1 VNFILFAES
10 TPITMTIIVFIILA
24 YLLGSISFAV
34 IASWIFRL
42 PDPRTFGSKNPG
54 ATNVL
59 RSGNKAAAILTL
71 LGDAGKGWVAVVL
84 AQHLAPVWGLDNKV
98 IAAVALLVFLGHIWP
113 VFLRFKG
120 GRGVATAVGVVLG
133 LNLWSGILAI
143 ITWIIVAL
151 IWRFSSLSALVAATL
166 TPVYAWIF
174 LGSEVSTLVILVI
187 SLLIIWRHKSN
198 ISNLVAGKETRIGKR
213 DTT

>member
-1 VNFILFAES
+1 
-10 TPITMTIIVFIILA
+10 M
-24 YLLGSISFAV
+24 LGSISFAV

-198 ISNLVAGKETRIGKR
+198 IANLVAGKETRIGKR
-213 DTT
+213 DTN

>member
-1 VNFILFAES
+1 
-10 TPITMTIIVFIILA
+10 MTILVFMILS
-24 YLLGSISFAV
+24 YLLGSIPFAV

-54 ATNVL
+54 ATNIL
-59 RSGNKAAAILTL
+59 RSGNKAAAAFTL
-71 LGDAGKGWVAVVL
+71 LGDAGKGWVAIVL

-120 GRGVATAVGVVLG
+120 GRGVATALGVVLG

-143 ITWIIVAL
+143 NTWIIVAL

-198 ISNLVAGKETRIGKR
+198 IANLVAGKETRIGKR
-213 DTT
+213 DAT

>member
-1 VNFILFAES
+1 
-10 TPITMTIIVFIILA
+10 MTTTAFIILA
-24 YLLGSISFAV
+24 YLLGSVSFAV
-34 IASWIFRL
+34 VASWIFRL
-42 PDPRTFGSKNPG
+42 PDPRTFGSMNPG

-59 RSGNKAAAILTL
+59 RSGNKAAAIFTL
-71 LGDAGKGWVAVVL
+71 LGDSGKGWVAVVL
-84 AQHLAPVWGLDNKV
+84 AQHFVPVWGLDNEV

-133 LNLWSGILAI
+133 LNLWTGILAVV
-143 ITWIIVAL
+143 TWVIVAI

-174 LGSEVSTLVILVI
+174 LDSSLSTFVIFTISILV
-187 SLLIIWRHKSN
+187 IWRHKSN
-198 ISNLVAGKETRIGKR
+198 IANLLAGKETRIGER
-213 DTT
+213 GES

>member
-1 VNFILFAES
+1 
-10 TPITMTIIVFIILA
+10 
-24 YLLGSISFAV
+24 LLGSVSFAV

-42 PDPRTFGSKNPG
+42 PDPRTFGSMNPG

-84 AQHLAPVWGLDNKV
+84 AQHFAPVWGLDNKV
-98 IAAVALLVFLGHIWP
+98 IAGVALLVFLGHIWP

-133 LNLWSGILAI
+133 LSLWPGILAV
-143 ITWIIVAL
+143 ITWVIVAL

-174 LGSEVSTLVILVI
+174 LGLDLSTFVIFTI
-187 SLLIIWRHKSN
+187 SLLVIWRHKSN
-198 ISNLVAGKETRIGKR
+198 ISNLLAGKETRIGKSGES
-213 DTT
+213 

>member
-1 VNFILFAES
+1 
-10 TPITMTIIVFIILA
+10 MTITVFIILA
-24 YLLGSISFAV
+24 YLLGSVSFAV
-34 IASWIFRL
+34 IASWIFRI
-42 PDPRTFGSKNPG
+42 PDPRTFGSMNPG

-71 LGDAGKGWVAVVL
+71 LGDAGKGWVAVIL
-84 AQHLAPVWGLDNKV
+84 AQHFAPVWGLDNKV
-98 IAAVALLVFLGHIWP
+98 IAGVALLVFLGHIWP

-133 LNLWSGILAI
+133 LNLWPGILAV

-174 LGSEVSTLVILVI
+174 LGSDLSTFVIFTI
-187 SLLIIWRHKSN
+187 SLLVIWRHKSN
-198 ISNLVAGKETRIGKR
+198 IANLLAGKETRIGKR
-213 DTT
+213 GES

>member
-1 VNFILFAES
+1 
-10 TPITMTIIVFIILA
+10 MTIIVFIILA

-84 AQHLAPVWGLDNKV
+84 AQYLAPVWGLDNKV

-198 ISNLVAGKETRIGKR
+198 IANLVAGNETRIDKR
-213 DTT
+213 DAT

>member
-1 VNFILFAES
+1 
-10 TPITMTIIVFIILA
+10 MTIIVFIILA

-34 IASWIFRL
+34 IASWVFRL
-42 PDPRTFGSKNPG
+42 PDPRTFGSMNPG

-59 RSGNKAAAILTL
+59 RSGNKVAAIFTL
-71 LGDAGKGWVAVVL
+71 LGDAGKGWVAVIL
-84 AQHLAPVWGLDNKV
+84 AQHFASVWGLDNNV

-113 VFLRFKG
+113 VFLHFKG

-133 LNLWSGILAI
+133 LSLWSGVLAI
-143 ITWIIVAL
+143 ITWIIVAM

-174 LGSEVSTLVILVI
+174 LDSEISTLVILVI

-198 ISNLVAGKETRIGKR
+198 ISNLIAGKETKIGKR

>member
-1 VNFILFAES
+1 
-10 TPITMTIIVFIILA
+10 MTTAFIILA
-24 YLLGSISFAV
+24 YLLGSVSFAV
-34 IASWIFRL
+34 VASWIFRL
-42 PDPRTFGSKNPG
+42 PDPRTFGSMNPG

-59 RSGNKAAAILTL
+59 RSGNKAAAIFTL
-71 LGDAGKGWVAVVL
+71 LGDSGKGWVAVVL
-84 AQHLAPVWGLDNKV
+84 AQHFVPVWGLDNEV

-133 LNLWSGILAI
+133 LNLWPGILAVV
-143 ITWIIVAL
+143 TWIIVAI

-174 LGSEVSTLVILVI
+174 LDSILSTFVIFTI
-187 SLLIIWRHKSN
+187 SLLVIWRHKSN
-198 ISNLVAGKETRIGKR
+198 IANLLAGKETRIGER
-213 DTT
+213 GES

>member
-1 VNFILFAES
+1 
-10 TPITMTIIVFIILA
+10 M
-24 YLLGSISFAV
+24 LGSVSFAV

-42 PDPRTFGSKNPG
+42 PDPRTFGSMNPG

-71 LGDAGKGWVAVVL
+71 LGDAGKGWVAVIL
-84 AQHLAPVWGLDNKV
+84 AQHFAPVWGLDNKV
-98 IAAVALLVFLGHIWP
+98 IAGVALLVFLGHIWP

-133 LNLWSGILAI
+133 LNLWPGILAV

-151 IWRFSSLSALVAATL
+151 IWRVSSLSALVAATL

-174 LGSEVSTLVILVI
+174 LGSDLSTFVIFTI
-187 SLLIIWRHKSN
+187 SLLVIWRHKSN
-198 ISNLVAGKETRIGKR
+198 IANLLAGKETRIGKR
-213 DTT
+213 GES

>member
-1 VNFILFAES
+1 
-10 TPITMTIIVFIILA
+10 M
-24 YLLGSISFAV
+24 LGSISFAV

-71 LGDAGKGWVAVVL
+71 LGDAGKGWVAVIL
-84 AQHLAPVWGLDNKV
+84 AQHLAPVWGLDSKV

-174 LGSEVSTLVILVI
+174 LGSEVSTLVILII
-187 SLLIIWRHKSN
+187 SLLIIWRHKPN
-198 ISNLVAGKETRIGKR
+198 IANLVAGKETRIGKR

>member
-1 VNFILFAES
+1 
-10 TPITMTIIVFIILA
+10 M
-24 YLLGSISFAV
+24 LGSVSFAV

-42 PDPRTFGSKNPG
+42 PDPRTFGSMNPG

-84 AQHLAPVWGLDNKV
+84 AQHFAPVWGLDNKV
-98 IAAVALLVFLGHIWP
+98 IAGVALLVFLGHIWP

-133 LNLWSGILAI
+133 LNLWPGILAV
-143 ITWIIVAL
+143 ITWLIVAL

-174 LGSEVSTLVILVI
+174 LGLDLSTFVIFTI
-187 SLLIIWRHKSN
+187 SLLVIWRHKSN
-198 ISNLVAGKETRIGKR
+198 IANLLAGKETRIGKSLEN
-213 DTT
+213 

>member
-1 VNFILFAES
+1 
-10 TPITMTIIVFIILA
+10 MTITVFIILA
-24 YLLGSISFAV
+24 YLLGSVSFAV

-42 PDPRTFGSKNPG
+42 PDPRTFGSMNPG

-71 LGDAGKGWVAVVL
+71 LGDAGKGWVAVIL
-84 AQHLAPVWGLDNKV
+84 AQHFAPVWGLDNKV
-98 IAAVALLVFLGHIWP
+98 IAGVALLVFLGHIWP

-133 LNLWSGILAI
+133 LNLWPGILAV

-174 LGSEVSTLVILVI
+174 LGSDLSTFVIFTI
-187 SLLIIWRHKSN
+187 SLLVIWRHKSN
-198 ISNLVAGKETRIGKR
+198 IANLLAGKETRIGER
-213 DTT
+213 GES

>member
-1 VNFILFAES
+1 MNFILFAES

-84 AQHLAPVWGLDNKV
+84 AQHLVPVWGLDNKV

-198 ISNLVAGKETRIGKR
+198 IANLVAGKETRIGKR

>member
-1 VNFILFAES
+1 
-10 TPITMTIIVFIILA
+10 MTITVFIILA
-24 YLLGSISFAV
+24 YLLGSVSFAV

-42 PDPRTFGSKNPG
+42 PDPRTFGSMNPG

-71 LGDAGKGWVAVVL
+71 LGDAGKGWVAVIL
-84 AQHLAPVWGLDNKV
+84 AQHFAPVWGLDNKV
-98 IAAVALLVFLGHIWP
+98 IAGVALLVFLGHIWP

-133 LNLWSGILAI
+133 LNLWPGILAV

-151 IWRFSSLSALVAATL
+151 IWRVSSLSALVAATL

-174 LGSEVSTLVILVI
+174 LGSDLSTFVIFTI
-187 SLLIIWRHKSN
+187 SLLVIWRHKSN
-198 ISNLVAGKETRIGKR
+198 IANLLAGKETRIGKR
-213 DTT
+213 GES

>member
-1 VNFILFAES
+1 
-10 TPITMTIIVFIILA
+10 MTIIVFIILA

-84 AQHLAPVWGLDNKV
+84 AQHLAPVWGLDSKV

-198 ISNLVAGKETRIGKR
+198 IANLVAGKETRIGKR

>member
-1 VNFILFAES
+1 
-10 TPITMTIIVFIILA
+10 M
-24 YLLGSISFAV
+24 
-34 IASWIFRL
+34 
-42 PDPRTFGSKNPG
+42 
-54 ATNVL
+54 
-59 RSGNKAAAILTL
+59 
-71 LGDAGKGWVAVVL
+71 
-84 AQHLAPVWGLDNKV
+84 
-98 IAAVALLVFLGHIWP
+98 
-113 VFLRFKG
+113 
-120 GRGVATAVGVVLG
+120 ATALGVVLG

-198 ISNLVAGKETRIGKR
+198 IANLFAGKETRIGKK
-213 DTT
+213 DVT

>member
-1 VNFILFAES
+1 
-10 TPITMTIIVFIILA
+10 MTIIGLIILA

-34 IASWIFRL
+34 IASWIFKL

-59 RSGNKAAAILTL
+59 RSGNKAAAVLTL
-71 LGDAGKGWVAVVL
+71 LGDAGKGWVVVIL
-84 AQHLAPVWGLDNKV
+84 AQYLAPVLELDNRI
-98 IAAVALLVFLGHIWP
+98 IAAVGLIVFLGHIWP
-113 VFLRFKG
+113 VFFRFKG

-133 LNLWSGILAI
+133 LNLWSGLLAI
-143 ITWIIVAL
+143 ITWIVVAL
-151 IWRFSSLSALVAATL
+151 IWRFSSLSALVAAAF

-174 LGSEVSTLVILVI
+174 LGSEESTLVILVI

-198 ISNLVAGKETRIGKR
+198 IANLIAGNETRIGKR
-213 DTT
+213 DRT

>member
-1 VNFILFAES
+1 
-10 TPITMTIIVFIILA
+10 M
-24 YLLGSISFAV
+24 LGSISFAV
-34 IASWIFRL
+34 IVSWIFRL

-59 RSGNKAAAILTL
+59 RSGNKAAAILAL
-71 LGDAGKGWVAVVL
+71 LGDAGKGWVAIVL
-84 AQHLAPVWGLDNKV
+84 AQHLAPIWGLDNKV

-113 VFLRFKG
+113 LFLRFKG

-143 ITWIIVAL
+143 VTWSIVAL
-151 IWRFSSLSALVAATL
+151 IWRFSSLSALAAATL

-174 LGSEVSTLVILVI
+174 LGSEVSTLVVLVI

-198 ISNLVAGKETRIGKR
+198 IANLVEGKETRIGKR
-213 DTT
+213 DAT

>member
-1 VNFILFAES
+1 
-10 TPITMTIIVFIILA
+10 MTIIVFIILA
-24 YLLGSISFAV
+24 YLLGSIPFAV
-34 IASWIFRL
+34 IASWIFKL

-84 AQHLAPVWGLDNKV
+84 AQHWAPVWGLDSKV

-151 IWRFSSLSALVAATL
+151 IWRFSSLSALVAAIL

-174 LGSEVSTLVILVI
+174 LGSDVSTLVILVI

-198 ISNLVAGKETRIGKR
+198 IANLVAGKETRIGKR

>member
-1 VNFILFAES
+1 
-10 TPITMTIIVFIILA
+10 M
-24 YLLGSISFAV
+24 LGSVSFAV
-34 IASWIFRL
+34 IASWIFRI
-42 PDPRTFGSKNPG
+42 PDPRTFGSMNPG
-54 ATNVL
+54 STNVL
-59 RSGNKAAAILTL
+59 RCGNKAAAILTL

-84 AQHLAPVWGLDNKV
+84 AQHFAPVWGLDNKV
-98 IAAVALLVFLGHIWP
+98 IAGVALLVFLGHIWP

-133 LNLWSGILAI
+133 LNLWPGILAV

-174 LGSEVSTLVILVI
+174 LGSDLSTFVIFTI
-187 SLLIIWRHKSN
+187 SLLVIWRHKSN
-198 ISNLVAGKETRIGKR
+198 IANLLAGKETRIGKR
-213 DTT
+213 GES

>member
-1 VNFILFAES
+1 
-10 TPITMTIIVFIILA
+10 MTITVFIILA
-24 YLLGSISFAV
+24 YLLGSVSFAI

-42 PDPRTFGSKNPG
+42 PDPRTFGSMNPG

-71 LGDAGKGWVAVVL
+71 LGDAGKGWVAVIL
-84 AQHLAPVWGLDNKV
+84 AQHFAPVWGLDNKV
-98 IAAVALLVFLGHIWP
+98 IAGVALLVFLGHIWP

-133 LNLWSGILAI
+133 LNLWPGILAV

-166 TPVYAWIF
+166 TPIYAWIF
-174 LGSEVSTLVILVI
+174 LGSDLSTFVIFTI
-187 SLLIIWRHKSN
+187 SLLVIWRHKSN
-198 ISNLVAGKETRIGKR
+198 IANLLAGKETRIGKR
-213 DTT
+213 GES

>member
-1 VNFILFAES
+1 
-10 TPITMTIIVFIILA
+10 M
-24 YLLGSISFAV
+24 LGSISFAV

-84 AQHLAPVWGLDNKV
+84 AQHWAPVWGLDSKV

-174 LGSEVSTLVILVI
+174 LGSEVSTLVILII

-198 ISNLVAGKETRIGKR
+198 IANLVAGKEARIGKR

>member
-1 VNFILFAES
+1 
-10 TPITMTIIVFIILA
+10 MTTTAFIILA
-24 YLLGSISFAV
+24 YLLGSVSFAV
-34 IASWIFRL
+34 VASWIFRL
-42 PDPRTFGSKNPG
+42 PDPRTFGSMNPG

-59 RSGNKAAAILTL
+59 RSGNKAAAIFTL
-71 LGDAGKGWVAVVL
+71 LGDSGKGWVAVVL
-84 AQHLAPVWGLDNKV
+84 AQHFVPVWGLDNEV

-133 LNLWSGILAI
+133 LNLWPGILAVV
-143 ITWIIVAL
+143 TWIIVAI

-174 LGSEVSTLVILVI
+174 LDSILSTFVIFTI
-187 SLLIIWRHKSN
+187 SLLVIWRHKSN
-198 ISNLVAGKETRIGKR
+198 IANLLAGKETRIGER
-213 DTT
+213 GES

>member
-1 VNFILFAES
+1 
-10 TPITMTIIVFIILA
+10 M
-24 YLLGSISFAV
+24 LGSISFAV

-198 ISNLVAGKETRIGKR
+198 IANLVAGKETRIGKR

>member
-1 VNFILFAES
+1 
-10 TPITMTIIVFIILA
+10 MTTTVFIILA
-24 YLLGSISFAV
+24 YLLGSVSFAV
-34 IASWIFRL
+34 VASWIFRL
-42 PDPRTFGSKNPG
+42 PDPRTFGSMNPG

-59 RSGNKAAAILTL
+59 RSGNKAAAIFTL
-71 LGDAGKGWVAVVL
+71 FGDSGKGWVAVVL
-84 AQHLAPVWGLDNKV
+84 AQHFAPVWGLDNKV

-133 LNLWSGILAI
+133 LNLWPGILAV
-143 ITWIIVAL
+143 ITWIIVAI

-174 LGSEVSTLVILVI
+174 LGSDLSTFVIFTI
-187 SLLIIWRHKSN
+187 SLLVIWRHKSN
-198 ISNLVAGKETRIGKR
+198 IANLLAGKETRIGKR
-213 DTT
+213 GES

>member
-1 VNFILFAES
+1 
-10 TPITMTIIVFIILA
+10 MTTTVFIILA
-24 YLLGSISFAV
+24 YLLGSVSFAV
-34 IASWIFRL
+34 VASWIFRL
-42 PDPRTFGSKNPG
+42 PDPRTFGSMNPG

-59 RSGNKAAAILTL
+59 RSGNKAAAIFTL
-71 LGDAGKGWVAVVL
+71 LGDSGKGWVAVVL
-84 AQHLAPVWGLDNKV
+84 AQHFAPVWGLDNKI

-133 LNLWSGILAI
+133 LNLWPGILAV
-143 ITWIIVAL
+143 ITWIIVAI

-174 LGSEVSTLVILVI
+174 LGSDLSTFVIFTI
-187 SLLIIWRHKSN
+187 SLLVIWRHKSN
-198 ISNLVAGKETRIGKR
+198 IANLLAGKETRIGKR
-213 DTT
+213 GES

>member
-1 VNFILFAES
+1 
-10 TPITMTIIVFIILA
+10 MTILVFMILS
-24 YLLGSISFAV
+24 YLLGSIPFAV
-34 IASWIFRL
+34 IASRIFRL

-54 ATNVL
+54 ATNIL
-59 RSGNKAAAILTL
+59 RSGNKAAAAFTL
-71 LGDAGKGWVAVVL
+71 LGDAGKGWAAIVL

-120 GRGVATAVGVVLG
+120 GRGVATALGVVLG
-133 LNLWSGILAI
+133 LSLWSGILAI
-143 ITWIIVAL
+143 NTWVIVAL

-174 LGSEVSTLVILVI
+174 LGSEVSTLVISVI

-198 ISNLVAGKETRIGKR
+198 IANLVAGKETRIGKR
-213 DTT
+213 DAT

>member
-1 VNFILFAES
+1 
-10 TPITMTIIVFIILA
+10 
-24 YLLGSISFAV
+24 LLGSVSFAV

-42 PDPRTFGSKNPG
+42 PDPRTFGSMNPG

-71 LGDAGKGWVAVVL
+71 LGDAGKGWVAVIL
-84 AQHLAPVWGLDNKV
+84 AQHFAPVWGLDNKV
-98 IAAVALLVFLGHIWP
+98 IAGVALLVFLGHIWP

-133 LNLWSGILAI
+133 LNLWPGILAV

-151 IWRFSSLSALVAATL
+151 IWRVSSLSALVAATL

-174 LGSEVSTLVILVI
+174 LGSDLSTFVIFTI
-187 SLLIIWRHKSN
+187 SLLVIWRHKSN
-198 ISNLVAGKETRIGKR
+198 IANLLAGKETRIGKR
-213 DTT
+213 GES